1 MCGKVPRVMIQWICD
16 VTSSHSLEFILINPC
31 PLIIRFVTRKST
43 DGVGTVNIRWEG
55 IELRMLRAMQAY
67 LNFTIDIT
75 ESRNGSLGSGDQVIR
90 EVYQNRAD
98 IGVAGV
104 YITVDRLELA
114 EMTVGHT
121 RDCAAFLT
129 LASKALPRYR
139 AIFGPFQYTVWIA
152 LTATYL
158 LAIFPLAFSDKLT
171 LRHLVGNASEVENM
185 FW

>member
-1 MCGKVPRVMIQWICD
+1 MI
-16 VTSSHSLEFILINPC
+16 
-31 PLIIRFVTRKST
+31 RKST
-43 DGVGTVNIRWEG
+43 DSVGTVNILWEG
-55 IELRMLRAMQAY
+55 IELRMLKVMQSY

-75 ESRNGSLGSGDQVIR
+75 ESRNSTLSSGDQVIR
-90 EVYQNRAD
+90 EVTLKQAD
-98 IGVAGV
+98 IGLAGC
-104 YITVDRLELA
+104 YITADRLEQV
-114 EMTVGHT
+114 EMTVGHS
-121 RDCAAFLT
+121 RDCASFLT

-171 LRHLVGNASEVENM
+171 LRHLIGNASEVENM

>member
-1 MCGKVPRVMIQWICD
+1 MI
-16 VTSSHSLEFILINPC
+16 
-31 PLIIRFVTRKST
+31 RKST

-55 IELRMLRAMQAY
+55 IELRMLKVMQSY

-75 ESRNGSLGSGDQVIR
+75 ESRNSTLSSGDQVIR
-90 EVYQNRAD
+90 EVATKQAD
-98 IGVAGV
+98 IGVAGC
-104 YITVDRLELA
+104 YITTDRLKHV
-114 EMTVGHT
+114 EMTMGHS
-121 RDCAAFLT
+121 RDCASFLT

-158 LAIFPLAFSDKLT
+158 MAIFPLAFSDKLT
-171 LRHLVGNASEVENM
+171 LRHLIGNASEVENM

>member
-1 MCGKVPRVMIQWICD
+1 MKMM
-16 VTSSHSLEFILINPC
+16 LIV
-31 PLIIRFVTRKST
+31 IRFVPRKST
-43 DGVGTVNIRWEG
+43 DSVGVVNILWEG
-55 IELRMLRAMQAY
+55 IELRMLKTMQSY

-75 ESRNGSLGSGDQVIR
+75 ESRNGSLSSGDQVIR
-90 EVYQNRAD
+90 EVFSGRAD
-98 IGVAGV
+98 IGIAGC
-104 YITVDRLELA
+104 YITTDRTQLVELSI
-114 EMTVGHT
+114 GHT

-171 LRHLVGNASEVENM
+171 LRHLIGNATEVENM

>member
-1 MCGKVPRVMIQWICD
+1 M
-16 VTSSHSLEFILINPC
+16 
-31 PLIIRFVTRKST
+31 IIRFVTRKST
-43 DGVGTVNIRWEG
+43 DSAGVVNIRWEG
-55 IELRMLRAMQAY
+55 IELRMLKTMQSF

-90 EVYQNRAD
+90 EVNSGRAD
-98 IGVAGV
+98 IGIAGC
-104 YITVDRLELA
+104 YITKERLEHVELS
-114 EMTVGHT
+114 VGHS

-152 LTATYL
+152 LTLTYL

-171 LRHLVGNASEVENM
+171 LRHLIGNASEVENM

>member
-1 MCGKVPRVMIQWICD
+1 M
-16 VTSSHSLEFILINPC
+16 SILM
-31 PLIIRFVTRKST
+31 IIRFVTSKST

-55 IELRMLRAMQAY
+55 IELRMLKTMQSY
-67 LNFTIDIT
+67 LNFTVDIT
-75 ESRNGSLGSGDQVIR
+75 ESRNGSLSSSDQVIR
-90 EVYQNRAD
+90 EVHLKRAD
-98 IGVAGV
+98 IGVAGC
-104 YITVDRLELA
+104 YTTADRLSLVELS
-114 EMTVGHT
+114 VGHS
-121 RDCAAFLT
+121 RDCASFLT

-171 LRHLVGNASEVENM
+171 LRHLIGNASEVENM

>member
-1 MCGKVPRVMIQWICD
+1 MIM
-16 VTSSHSLEFILINPC
+16 ILF
-31 PLIIRFVTRKST
+31 RFVPRKST
-43 DGVGTVNIRWEG
+43 DGAGLVNVRWEG
-55 IELRMLRAMQAY
+55 IELRMLKTMQSY
-67 LNFTIDIT
+67 LNFTIDVT

-90 EVYQNRAD
+90 EVQQGRAD
-98 IGVAGV
+98 IGIAGCYV
-104 YITVDRLELA
+104 TSDRRQLVELS
-114 EMTVGHT
+114 VGHT

-171 LRHLVGNASEVENM
+171 LRHLIGNASEVENM